1 MGVHSACINS
11 RGKIMT
17 GHSTDYR
24 TLNDGSIDL
33 AFYDKRA
40 RAIRSN
46 DAYNILGLLFSILRS
61 SSSSLFSKSGNT
73 FRNAKRTAQGT
84 EDPVSLAVS

>member
-1 MGVHSACINS
+1 
-11 RGKIMT
+11 MT

-46 DAYNILGLLFSILRS
+46 DAYNTLGLLFGILQS
-61 SSSSLFSKSGNT
+61 ACSSLLSKSGDAV
-73 FRNAKRTAQGT
+73 RNAKPTAQGT
-84 EDPVSLAVS
+84 DEPVSLAVS